1 MPFPA
6 KCIANEFLKIAKE
19 KGDALTPMKLQKLVY
34 FAHGWYLALTGQPLT
49 SERIEA
55 WKYGPVI
62 PALYHEF
69 KIFGTDPI
77 TSSATAFEL
86 VGGKAAFKITNLD
99 ECGADQEEIDKVKSL
114 IARVYDVYGQFSAV
128 RLSNSTHMLGTPWQ
142 QVYREGVKQLAIPD
156 EIIKR
161 YFQGLA
167 TPSHEPR

>member
-34 FAHGWYLALTGQPLT
+34 FAHGWYLALTGQPLI

-55 WKYGPVI
+55 WQYGPVI

-69 KIFGTDPI
+69 KVFGNDPI
-77 TSSATAFEL
+77 TASATDFHLED
-86 VGGKAAFKITNLD
+86 GKAKFKPNTLD
-99 ECGADQEEIDKVKSL
+99 ECGADKEEIDKVKSL
-114 IARVYDVYGQFSAV
+114 IARVYDVYGPFTAV
-128 RLSNSTHMLGTPWQ
+128 RLSNSTHMQGSPWQ
-142 QVYREGVKQLAIPD
+142 QVYKDGVKRLAIPD
-156 EIIKR
+156 EIIKN

-167 TPSHEPR
+167 TTKP